1 MIFVN
6 GIDKSFEK
14 SKVLDNI
21 SFNVNDCSVYGLIGY
36 NGAGKTT
43 LLNILSGLYLADN
56 GKVEIEID
64 GKKHQ
69 PFDNP
74 AVKRSLFYVNDDPY
88 YFPNA
93 NLISM
98 RNFYC
103 GMYPNWSDESFNKLI
118 KLFGIDPN
126 KKIGNFSKG
135 MKRQGAIILGLASKA
150 RYIFLDESFD
160 GLDPNIRSL
169 VSNLLAE
176 YIAETEGTVIA
187 ASHNLYELEGICD
200 TIGMINGNK
209 MIYSDD
215 IDVVKSKA
223 RKYRV
228 AVKDKIGED
237 ISKLVNLKFFK
248 NELGVMT
255 FQSNEKEEKI
265 KTIFSKYGEIILFE
279 SFEMTL
285 NEIFVYETEDKGN
298 EIEGIFA

>member
-6 GIDKSFEK
+6 GVDKSFGK

-43 LLNILSGLYLADN
+43 LLNILSGLYLADK
-56 GKVEIEID
+56 GKVEIEVN

-74 AVKRSLFYVNDDPY
+74 EVKRSLFYVNDDPY

-98 RNFYC
+98 RDFYC
-103 GMYPNWSDESFNKLI
+103 GMYPNWSDESFKKLSQ
-118 KLFGIDPN
+118 LFGIDPN
-126 KKIGNFSKG
+126 KKMGDFSKG
-135 MKRQGAIILGLASKA
+135 MKRQGAIILGLASRA

-160 GLDPNIRSL
+160 GLDPNIRTL

-176 YIAETEGTVIA
+176 YIAETEGSVIT

-200 TIGMINGNK
+200 TVGMINGNK

-215 IDVVKSKA
+215 IETVKSKA
-223 RKYRV
+223 KKYRIS
-228 AVKDKIGED
+228 VKGRVGDD
-237 ISKLVNLKFFK
+237 ITTLLNLKCLK
-248 NELGVMT
+248 NELGIIT
-255 FQSNEKEEKI
+255 FQSNENEEKV
-265 KTIFSKYGEIILFE
+265 KAVFSKYGEIILFE
-279 SFEMTL
+279 SFGMTL

>member
-6 GIDKSFEK
+6 GVDKSFGK

-43 LLNILSGLYLADN
+43 LLNILSGLYLADK
-56 GKVEIEID
+56 GKVEIEVN

-98 RNFYC
+98 RDFYC
-103 GMYPNWSDESFNKLI
+103 GMYPNWSDESFKKLTQ
-118 KLFGIDPN
+118 LFGIDPN
-126 KKIGNFSKG
+126 KKMGDFSKG

-160 GLDPNIRSL
+160 GLDPNIRTL

-176 YIAETEGTVIA
+176 YIAETEGSVIA

-200 TIGMINGNK
+200 TVGMINGNK

-215 IDVVKSKA
+215 IETVKSKA
-223 RKYRV
+223 KKYRIS
-228 AVKDKIGED
+228 VKGRVGDD
-237 ISKLVNLKFFK
+237 ITTLLNLKFLK
-248 NELGVMT
+248 NELGIIT
-255 FQSNEKEEKI
+255 FQSNENEEKV
-265 KTIFSKYGEIILFE
+265 KAVFSKYGEIILFE
-279 SFEMTL
+279 SFGMTL
-285 NEIFVYETEDKGN
+285 NEIFIYETEDKGN

>member
-6 GIDKSFEK
+6 GVDKSFGK

-43 LLNILSGLYLADN
+43 LLNILSGLYHADK
-56 GKVEIEID
+56 GTVEIEVND
-64 GKKHQ
+64 KRHR

-98 RNFYC
+98 RDFYC
-103 GMYPNWSDESFNKLI
+103 GMYPNWSDESFKKLTQ
-118 KLFGIDPN
+118 LFGIDPN
-126 KKIGNFSKG
+126 KKMGDFSKG
-135 MKRQGAIILGLASKA
+135 MKRQSAIILGLASKA

-160 GLDPNIRSL
+160 GLDPNIRTL

-176 YIAETEGTVIA
+176 YIAETEGSVIA

-200 TIGMINGNK
+200 TVGMINGNK

-215 IDVVKSKA
+215 IETVKSKA
-223 RKYRV
+223 KKYRIS
-228 AVKDKIGED
+228 VKGRVGDD
-237 ISKLVNLKFFK
+237 ITTLLNLKFLK
-248 NELGVMT
+248 NELGIIT
-255 FQSNEKEEKI
+255 FQSNEEEDKV
-265 KTIFSKYGEIILFE
+265 KAVFSKYGEIVIFE
-279 SFEMTL
+279 SFGMTL

>member
-6 GIDKSFEK
+6 GVDKSFGK
-14 SKVLDNI
+14 AKVLDNI

-64 GKKHQ
+64 GKKQQ

-93 NLISM
+93 NLITM
-98 RNFYC
+98 RDFYC
-103 GMYPNWSDESFNKLI
+103 GMYPNWSDESFKKLI
-118 KLFGIDPN
+118 HLFGIDPN
-126 KKIGNFSKG
+126 KKMGNFSKG

-160 GLDPNIRSL
+160 GLDPNIRTL

-176 YIAETEGTVIA
+176 YIAETEGSIIA

-200 TIGMINGNK
+200 TVGMINGNK
-209 MIYSDD
+209 MLYSDD

-228 AVKDKIGED
+228 SVKGNVGDEITT
-237 ISKLVNLKFFK
+237 LLNLKFLK
-248 NELGVMT
+248 NELGIIT
-255 FQSNEKEEKI
+255 FQSNEEEEKI
-265 KTIFSKYGEIILFE
+265 KTVLSKYGEIVLFE
-279 SFEMTL
+279 SFGMTL

>member
-6 GIDKSFEK
+6 GVDKSFGK
-14 SKVLDNI
+14 VKVLDNI

-88 YFPNA
+88 FFPNA
-93 NLISM
+93 NLITM
-98 RNFYC
+98 RDFYC
-103 GMYPNWSDESFNKLI
+103 GMYPNWSDESFKKLI
-118 KLFGIDPN
+118 NLFGIDPN
-126 KKIGNFSKG
+126 KKMGNFSKG

-150 RYIFLDESFD
+150 RYIYLDESFD

-176 YIAETEGTVIA
+176 YIAETEGSIIA

-200 TIGMINGNK
+200 TVGMINGNK
-209 MIYSDD
+209 MLYSDD

-228 AVKDKIGED
+228 SVKGNVNDEITT
-237 ISKLVNLKFFK
+237 LLNLKFLK
-248 NELGVMT
+248 NELGIIT
-255 FQSNEKEEKI
+255 FQSNEEEEKI
-265 KTIFSKYGEIILFE
+265 KTVLSKYGEIVLFE
-279 SFEMTL
+279 SFGMTL

>member
-6 GIDKSFEK
+6 GVDKSFGK

-43 LLNILSGLYLADN
+43 LLNILSGLYLADE
-56 GKVEIEID
+56 GRVEIEVN
-64 GKKHQ
+64 GKKHH

-93 NLISM
+93 NLITM
-98 RNFYC
+98 RDFYC
-103 GMYPNWSDESFNKLI
+103 GMYPNWSDESFKKLI
-118 KLFGIDPN
+118 NLFGIDPN
-126 KKIGNFSKG
+126 KKMGNFSKG

-150 RYIFLDESFD
+150 RYIYLDESFD

-200 TIGMINGNK
+200 TVGMINGNK

-215 IDVVKSKA
+215 IETVKSKA
-223 RKYRV
+223 KKYRIS
-228 AVKDKIGED
+228 VKGRVGDD
-237 ISKLVNLKFFK
+237 ITTLLNLKFLK
-248 NELGVMT
+248 NELGIIT
-255 FQSNEKEEKI
+255 FQSNENEEKV
-265 KTIFSKYGEIILFE
+265 KAVFSKYGEIILFE
-279 SFEMTL
+279 SFGMTL

>member
-6 GIDKSFEK
+6 GVDKSFGK

-43 LLNILSGLYLADN
+43 LLNILSGLYLADK
-56 GKVEIEID
+56 GKVEIEVD
-64 GKKHQ
+64 GKKHH

-93 NLISM
+93 NLITM
-98 RNFYC
+98 RDFYC
-103 GMYPNWSDESFNKLI
+103 GMYPNWSDESFKKLI
-118 KLFGIDPN
+118 NLFGIDPN
-126 KKIGNFSKG
+126 KKMGNFSKG

-150 RYIFLDESFD
+150 RYIYLDESFD

-200 TIGMINGNK
+200 TVGMINGNK

-215 IDVVKSKA
+215 IETVKSKA
-223 RKYRV
+223 KKYRIS
-228 AVKDKIGED
+228 VKGRVGDD
-237 ISKLVNLKFFK
+237 ITTLLNLKFLK
-248 NELGVMT
+248 NELGIIT
-255 FQSNEKEEKI
+255 FQSNEEKEKI
-265 KTIFSKYGEIILFE
+265 KTVLSKYGEIVLFE
-279 SFEMTL
+279 SFGMTL

>member
-6 GIDKSFEK
+6 GVDKSFGK
-14 SKVLDNI
+14 SKVLDSI

-43 LLNILSGLYLADN
+43 LLNILSGLYHADK
-56 GKVEIEID
+56 GTVEIEVN
-64 GKKHQ
+64 GKRHR

-93 NLISM
+93 TLISM
-98 RNFYC
+98 RDFYC
-103 GMYPNWSDESFNKLI
+103 GMYPNWSDESFKKLTQ
-118 KLFGIDPN
+118 LFGIDPN
-126 KKIGNFSKG
+126 KKMGDFSKG

-150 RYIFLDESFD
+150 RHIFLDESFD
-160 GLDPNIRSL
+160 GLDPNIRTL

-176 YIAETEGTVIA
+176 YIAETEGSVIA

-200 TIGMINGNK
+200 TVGMINGNK

-215 IDVVKSKA
+215 IETVKSKA
-223 RKYRV
+223 KKYRIS
-228 AVKDKIGED
+228 VKGRVGDD
-237 ISKLVNLKFFK
+237 ITTLLNLKFLK
-248 NELGVMT
+248 NELGIIT
-255 FQSNEKEEKI
+255 FQSNEEEDKV
-265 KTIFSKYGEIILFE
+265 KAVFSKYGEIVIFE
-279 SFEMTL
+279 SFGMTL

>member
-6 GIDKSFEK
+6 GVDKSFGK

-43 LLNILSGLYLADN
+43 LLNILSGLYHADK
-56 GKVEIEID
+56 GTVEIEVN

-74 AVKRSLFYVNDDPY
+74 AIKRSLFYVNDDPY

-98 RNFYC
+98 RDFYC
-103 GMYPNWSDESFNKLI
+103 GMYPNWSDESFTKLI
-118 KLFGIDPN
+118 RLFGIDPN

-150 RYIFLDESFD
+150 RYIYLDESFD
-160 GLDPNIRSL
+160 GLDPNIRAL

-176 YIAETEGTVIA
+176 YIAETEGSVIA

-200 TIGMINGNK
+200 TVGMINGNK

-215 IDVVKSKA
+215 IDIVKAKA

-228 AVKDKIGED
+228 SVKGNVED
-237 ISKLVNLKFFK
+237 EIATLLNLKFLK
-248 NELGVMT
+248 NELGIIT
-255 FQSNEKEEKI
+255 FQSNEEEEKI
-265 KTIFSKYGEIILFE
+265 KTVLSKYGEIVLFE
-279 SFEMTL
+279 SFGMTL

>member
-6 GIDKSFEK
+6 SVDKSFGK

-43 LLNILSGLYLADN
+43 LLNILSGLYHADK
-56 GKVEIEID
+56 GTVEIEVN
-64 GKKHQ
+64 GKRHR

-98 RNFYC
+98 RDFYC
-103 GMYPNWSDESFNKLI
+103 GMYPNWSDESFKKLTQ
-118 KLFGIDPN
+118 LFGIDPN
-126 KKIGNFSKG
+126 KKMGDFSKG

-150 RYIFLDESFD
+150 RHIFLDESFD
-160 GLDPNIRSL
+160 GLDPNIRTL

-176 YIAETEGTVIA
+176 YIAETEGSVIA

-200 TIGMINGNK
+200 TVGMINGNK

-215 IDVVKSKA
+215 IETVKSKA
-223 RKYRV
+223 KKYRIS
-228 AVKDKIGED
+228 VKGKVSDD
-237 ISKLVNLKFFK
+237 ITTLLNLKFLK
-248 NELGVMT
+248 NELGIIT
-255 FQSNEKEEKI
+255 FQSNEEEDKV
-265 KTIFSKYGEIILFE
+265 KAVFSKYGEIILFE
-279 SFEMTL
+279 SFGMTL

>member
-6 GIDKSFEK
+6 DVDKSFGK

-43 LLNILSGLYLADN
+43 LLNILSGLYRADN
-56 GKVEIEID
+56 GMVEIEVN

-98 RNFYC
+98 RDFYC
-103 GMYPNWSDESFNKLI
+103 GMYPNWSDESFKKLTQ
-118 KLFGIDPN
+118 LFGIDPN
-126 KKIGNFSKG
+126 KRMGNFSKG
-135 MKRQGAIILGLASKA
+135 MKRQCAIILGLASKA

-160 GLDPNIRSL
+160 GLDPNIRTL

-176 YIAETEGTVIA
+176 YIAETEGSVIA

-200 TIGMINGNK
+200 TVGMINGNK

-215 IDVVKSKA
+215 IDAVKAKA
-223 RKYRV
+223 RKYRIS
-228 AVKDKIGED
+228 VKGNVGDDVIT
-237 ISKLVNLKFFK
+237 LLNLKFLK
-248 NELGVMT
+248 NELGIIT
-255 FQSNEKEEKI
+255 FQSNEEEDKV
-265 KTIFSKYGEIILFE
+265 KAVFAKYGEIVLFE
-279 SFEMTL
+279 SFGMTL
-285 NEIFVYETEDKGN
+285 NEIFVYETEDKSN